1 MIDHIRL
8 GDTIPGLYPSYYTL
22 KDIQEERRL
31 ANPRLRRHGDRSPV
45 RAVVEY
51 IHPKGRFVTVRY
63 HYDGGSFCEAV
74 LTRGGA
80 NHG

>member
-31 ANPRLRRHGDRSPV
+31 ANPRLRRREIWVYYSPDEL
-45 RAVVEY
+45 AA
-51 IHPKGRFVTVRY
+51 KGER
-63 HYDGGSFCEAV
+63 
-74 LTRGGA
+74 
-80 NHG
+80 